1 MAARIHLLK
10 LGFLCRLL
18 SSERDT
24 LASRTFHTLA
34 SQDIYSLNVVKQC
47 IFLDSK
53 LGTNATT
60 SILSNTEDAKALL
73 RKAKQAIIKQYNR
86 LRLQVAAKHQSVKL
100 ALNINWLRV
109 WQNARDKGPYWTR
122 ITQSFFKVLT
132 YPLFGDRCCPKCST
146 TIPSDISYC
155 EHLVDYHCPSCNH
168 ERLNEMLS

>member
-18 SSERDT
+18 SSEHDT

-34 SQDIYSLNVVKQC
+34 SQDIYSLSVVQQS

-53 LGTNATT
+53 LGRNATA

-73 RKAKQAIIKQYNR
+73 RKAKPAIIKQDNR

-109 WQNARDKGPYWTR
+109 WETAEIKAHIGPESLSLFSKFLPPVWR
-122 ITQSFFKVLT
+122 SVLPKVFHHNT
-132 YPLFGDRCCPKCST
+132 K
-146 TIPSDISYC
+146 
-155 EHLVDYHCPSCNH
+155 
-168 ERLNEMLS
+168 

>member
-18 SSERDT
+18 ASEHDT

-34 SQDIYSLNVVKQC
+34 SQDIYRINVAQQC

-53 LGTNATT
+53 LGTNATA
-60 SILSNTEDAKALL
+60 SILSNIEDPKALL
-73 RKAKQAIIKQYNR
+73 RKAKQAIIKQDNK

-109 WQNARDKGPYWTR
+109 WENARDKGPYWTR

-132 YPLFGDRCCPKCST
+132 PCSEIGAAQSVAPL
-146 TIPSDISYC
+146 
-155 EHLVDYHCPSCNH
+155 
-168 ERLNEMLS
+168 LNFVHMFKHFVCLFNLPCTNSILKHRGLFT